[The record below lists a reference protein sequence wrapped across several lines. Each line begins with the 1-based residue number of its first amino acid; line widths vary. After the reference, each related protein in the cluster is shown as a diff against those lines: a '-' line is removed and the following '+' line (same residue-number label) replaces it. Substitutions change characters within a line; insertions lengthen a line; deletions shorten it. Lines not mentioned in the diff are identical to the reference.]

1 MKPQN
6 DKEFQELD
14 KHKGTENYEVVEII
28 PKKNEASYFLIDK
41 FNKNVF
47 VNSFFEPLS
56 KEREE
61 IKYNRLL
68 LDIFGSIKSVG
79 TTEYLLKDGT
89 MWDSSYYVNWVING
103 DTTKHKYIDPSTNK
117 EIEDPYE
124 YDFKINQKDPEKW
137 LEKFKELYTKAQ
149 YVYIYISFYYFKID
163 DIWYLINTD
172 WMGDKVGLNIEKHYP
187 AKEDQDVRM
196 VALKDLS
203 PNYSVPPEE
212 RDISLIKEVAYK
224 QTFFEKENWGL
235 IKSNYSA
242 GWWYLEIYMPKG
254 DVIKIKRYA
263 SYRRPD
269 IELYKIPKENGGRD
283 DVLFI
288 VQEPNSMHME
298 QQAGMYVIRPRNYK
312 ETPQYK
318 EQQAIEKQK
327 QEKLK
332 AAAARKSLKKRR
344 NFFPEN

>member
-1 MKPQN
+1 MS
-6 DKEFQELD
+6 E
-14 KHKGTENYEVVEII
+14 
-28 PKKNEASYFLIDK
+28 
-41 FNKNVF
+41 
-47 VNSFFEPLS
+47 
-56 KEREE
+56 
-61 IKYNRLL
+61 
-68 LDIFGSIKSVG
+68 
-79 TTEYLLKDGT
+79 
-89 MWDSSYYVNWVING
+89 
-103 DTTKHKYIDPSTNK
+103 
-117 EIEDPYE
+117 
-124 YDFKINQKDPEKW
+124 
-137 LEKFKELYTKAQ
+137 
-149 YVYIYISFYYFKID
+149 YYFKID
-163 DIWYLINTD
+163 SRWYFLETYK
-172 WMGDKVGLNIEKHYP
+172 MGKANNIDLKKHYP

-224 QTFFEKENWGL
+224 QTVFKKENWGL

-263 SYRRPD
+263 SFRRPD
-269 IELYKIPKENGGRD
+269 IELYKIPKEYGGRE